1 LGRFGEKGGVKGRI
15 AEGAFGV
22 VVDPWIGPMAV
33 YFAKLGPHGRL
44 ERQSD
49 VGLIRR
55 HAVFVMRS
63 EARSAEVAS
72 DCKKGRTRGA
82 KVFRDVHQYVR
93 LLTLHEHVEDVVAQ
107 NGVECALRTFG
118 SVMGVV
124 SFDLKSLLPQKVH
137 VGPVAAAVVQHAT
150 LDVAEAEEFPGW
162 EGGTVA
168 ILGCEMGIGIFAIG
182 HDE

>member
-63 EARSAEVAS
+63 EARSAEITT
-72 DCKKGRTRGA
+72 DCKEGRTRGA

-107 NGVECALRTFG
+107 NGVELPVRVFG
-118 SVMGVV
+118 EVMWIIAFHFEPFC
-124 SFDLKSLLPQKVH
+124 SEEFY
-137 VGPVAAAVVQHAT
+137 VGTMATAIVQHAT